1 MCHFDIFGYAWP
13 HLTDRNFARRL
24 KRRDEDREQRRAR
37 SKLLTSLVT
46 AEENRIKRR
55 LWTHVK
61 GARPAAV
68 DISLAP
74 TVLFVRLHLLLL
86 PPKLP
91 QVLSETFRGPTE
103 KRPCKKKKKWNLLS
117 RPSQWLREQYCL
129 PLFPRSLT
137 SDILIW
143 GCFAFRALLGRLFA
157 MCKIHAM
164 VRVGWRRGSGWK
176 IEGKKKKPRK
186 NDTGPDGTY
195 LRACLTAVTTAGKLP
210 DAERWKIGESVSRSG
225 DRKNYIVAGRRRREV
240 SRSAVGRA
248 HKDRAKRLITRAA
261 TIAPT
266 TKTHVSWGICAGG
279 GGGGSW
285 ENRAGRGRRRDV
297 RPGRRAGSNRRA
309 RRPVHE
315 RRKR

>member
-24 KRRDEDREQRRAR
+24 KKRDEDREQRRAR

-103 KRPCKKKKKWNLLS
+103 KRPCKKKKNEISSHDRRNDYESNIVYRFFHDRSPRTSWSGGVSPSGRSWADSS
-117 RPSQWLREQYCL
+117 RCARYTPWFGSVGDAARGEK
-129 PLFPRSLT
+129 S
-137 SDILIW
+137 
-143 GCFAFRALLGRLFA
+143 RA
-157 MCKIHAM
+157 
-164 VRVGWRRGSGWK
+164 
-176 IEGKKKKPRK
+176 KKKNPVKTTRDRTERTYARAWPLLPPPESCRTR
-186 NDTGPDGTY
+186 NDE
-195 LRACLTAVTTAGKLP
+195 K
-210 DAERWKIGESVSRSG
+210 SVSRW
-225 DRKNYIVAGRRRREV
+225 
-240 SRSAVGRA
+240 VGRVTG
-248 HKDRAKRLITRAA
+248 KIILSRD
-261 TIAPT
+261 
-266 TKTHVSWGICAGG
+266 GG
-279 GGGGSW
+279 GERSV
-285 ENRAGRGRRRDV
+285 GRQSVGHTRI
-297 RPGRRAGSNRRA
+297 GQNGW
-309 RRPVHE
+309 
-315 RRKR
+315 